1 VIALNGP
8 GGKYQPKTE
17 CVILFTTGGI
27 TLTPW
32 SDDDVITFGYDTVRD
47 LELSGPGVVQRGGGF
62 VGGGFGLKGAVEG
75 MALAGILNAVTTKT
89 SIKTVIRLET
99 TEEEY
104 FFFYDRAT
112 PEQLRILLSPV
123 FTRIAQA
130 QAKPPLEQLDMH
142 SNDILNRLERLG
154 ALRAAG
160 VLEED
165 EFRAAQQHI
174 MQAVMDPN
182 TE

>member
-1 VIALNGP
+1 
-8 GGKYQPKTE
+8 
-17 CVILFTTGGI
+17 
-27 TLTPW
+27 
-32 SDDDVITFGYDTVRD
+32 
-47 LELSGPGVVQRGGGF
+47 
-62 VGGGFGLKGAVEG
+62 